1 MKSFVGACMSI
12 LLGIS
17 ILVGLFIFKYKGDN
31 KKLYSFIESLGLIGF
46 VLLGVFYV
54 LPECIGFLEDN
65 YNLVQCYS
73 YLFLMI
79 LLGILIIKIV
89 MYFLPKRENELND
102 LSYSHVILAIIGVPL
117 LFTEGIV
124 VYNTKNS
131 YLNLFL
137 LLIKFFLYNSIF
149 GVVLVTNLKKHR
161 FGLIKSFKG
170 LIIIFVFC
178 LIGYLLSFNG
188 NFLWKN
194 SFVMGSVLGVII
206 GMLFYLVIR
215 IYVGYFKENKNSSA
229 KTLGLIV
236 GGIVLLL
243 SNLL

>member
-1 MKSFVGACMSI
+1 MKSFVGACVSI

-89 MYFLPKRENELND
+89 MYFLPRKENELND
-102 LSYSHVILAIIGVPL
+102 LSYSYIILAIIGVLL
-117 LFTEGIV
+117 LFIEGIF

-161 FGLIKSFKG
+161 LGVTRSFIGLFVISIFGI
-170 LIIIFVFC
+170 
-178 LIGYLLSFNG
+178 IGYLLSFNG
-188 NFLWKN
+188 NYLWKN
-194 SFVMGSVLGVII
+194 GLIMGSILGVII
-206 GMLFYLVIR
+206 GILFYVIIR
-215 IYVGYFKENKNSSA
+215 IYVGYFGENKNSSA

>member
-1 MKSFVGACMSI
+1 MKSFVGACVSI

-54 LPECIGFLEDN
+54 LPECIGFLEGN
-65 YNLVQCYS
+65 YNLVQCYF

-102 LSYSHVILAIIGVPL
+102 LSYSYVILAIIGVLL

-137 LLIKFFLYNSIF
+137 LLIKFFLYNSIL
-149 GVVLVTNLKKHR
+149 GIVLGTNLKKHR
-161 FGLIKSFKG
+161 FGLIKSFKCL
-170 LIIIFVFC
+170 LIISVFC
-178 LIGYLLSFNG
+178 IIGYLLSFNG

>member
-1 MKSFVGACMSI
+1 MKSFVGACVSI

-17 ILVGLFIFKYKGDN
+17 VLIGLYIFKYKGDN

-89 MYFLPKRENELND
+89 MYFLPRKENELND
-102 LSYSHVILAIIGVPL
+102 LSYSYIILAIIGVLL
-117 LFTEGIV
+117 LFIEGIF

-161 FGLIKSFKG
+161 LGVTRSFIGLFVISIFGI
-170 LIIIFVFC
+170 
-178 LIGYLLSFNG
+178 IGYLLSFNG
-188 NFLWKN
+188 NYLWKN
-194 SFVMGSVLGVII
+194 GLIMGSILGVII
-206 GMLFYLVIR
+206 GILFYVIIR
-215 IYVGYFKENKNSSA
+215 IYVGYFGENKNSSA

-236 GGIVLLL
+236 GGIILLL